1 MSDGILVLD
10 HGKETRCLPE
20 EKKKDVARQERC
32 NEKAAKAAKKAKT
45 ETEGIRDI
53 ESADIAGITEEL
65 TLEEC
70 LGMLRNTDL
79 YLNADLKEPHL
90 EGAVLAMAERE
101 GFDPGRIVFTGCLGD
116 AASMAQ
122 RIGRAGVYANP
133 EEIDAAFYR
142 RLSILP
148 MQEKGMYLEDLLQ
161 RIHSLGISVINVNY
175 RICDEALLESC
186 HRNGLRLSLWTVDDP
201 QAAKRLLEPEIRE
214 QIENITTNRPVCL
227 RKLGW

>member
-20 EKKKDVARQERC
+20 EKGKDVSRQEHC
-32 NEKAAKAAKKAKT
+32 NEKAAKEAKT
-45 ETEGIRDI
+45 ATEGILDI
-53 ESADIAGITEEL
+53 ESADIDGMNGEL

-70 LGMLRNTDL
+70 LGMLRDTDL

-101 GFDPGRIVFTGCLGD
+101 EFDLGRIVFTGCLGD
-116 AASMAQ
+116 AASMVQ

-133 EEIDAAFYR
+133 EEIDAAFYK

-161 RIHSLGISVINVNY
+161 RIHGLGISVINVNY
-175 RICDEALLESC
+175 RICDETLLGMC
-186 HRNGLRLSLWTVDDP
+186 RRNDLRLSLWTVDDP
-201 QAAKRLLEPEIRE
+201 RAAKRLLEPGIRE
-214 QIENITTNRPVCL
+214 QIENITTNRPVYL
-227 RKLGW
+227 RELGW

>member
-20 EKKKDVARQERC
+20 EKKKDVARQEGC
-32 NEKAAKAAKKAKT
+32 NEKAATKT
-45 ETEGIRDI
+45 ETEGIQNI

-101 GFDPGRIVFTGCLGD
+101 RFDPGRIVFTGCLGD
-116 AASMAQ
+116 AASMVQ
-122 RIGRAGVYANP
+122 RIGWAGVYANP
-133 EEIDAAFYR
+133 EEMDAAFYR
-142 RLSILP
+142 RLSAL
-148 MQEKGMYLEDLLQ
+148 QAEEKKLYLDNLLQ
-161 RIHSLGISVINVNY
+161 KISSFGMRVINVNY

-186 HRNGLRLSLWTVDDP
+186 RRNGLRLSLWTVDDP
-201 QAAKRLLEPEIRE
+201 QVAKRLLEPGIRE
-214 QIENITTNRPVCL
+214 RIENITTNRPVCL
-227 RKLGW
+227 RELGW

>member
-32 NEKAAKAAKKAKT
+32 NEKSAKAAKI
-45 ETEGIRDI
+45 EIEGIQDI
-53 ESADIAGITEEL
+53 ESADIAGVTEEL

-90 EGAVLAMAERE
+90 EDAVLALAERE
-101 GFDPGRIVFTGCLGD
+101 GFDPGRIVFTGCISD
-116 AASMAQ
+116 AASMVQ

-133 EEIDAAFYR
+133 EEMDAAFYR

-186 HRNGLRLSLWTVDDP
+186 RRNGLRLSLWTVDDP
-201 QAAKRLLEPEIRE
+201 QAAKRLLEPGVRE
-214 QIENITTNRPVCL
+214 RIENITTNRPVCL

>member
-32 NEKAAKAAKKAKT
+32 NEKAAKAAKT
-45 ETEGIRDI
+45 ETEGIQDI

-90 EGAVLAMAERE
+90 EDAVLALAERE
-101 GFDPGRIVFTGCLGD
+101 GFDPGRIVFTGCIGD
-116 AASMAQ
+116 AASMVQ

-186 HRNGLRLSLWTVDDP
+186 RRNGLRLSLWTVDDT
-201 QAAKRLLEPEIRE
+201 QAAKRLLEPGVRE
-214 QIENITTNRPVCL
+214 RIENITTNRPVCL